1 VALRW
6 FRTRRPAGA
15 GDRGRSDVVAA
26 ELAVYRAAMR
36 QLTATCDAA
45 AAGDLE
51 ARAVPVTGSDDLP
64 DLLAL
69 HDAVNR
75 VLDVS
80 DAFVRESG
88 ASLASAAEGR
98 FDRHVLL
105 AGLRGAYRHGAS
117 DVNAA
122 REVMEQTAG
131 RVTEAQ
137 HQRLRLAD
145 EFESVVVAMSE
156 QVATASTEMSASA
169 SGLSEAAT
177 VASGEVGSAQETIAA
192 LTRSSAE
199 IKQIIELID
208 AVAAQTRL
216 LALNA
221 TIEAARAGDAGKGFA
236 VVASEVKDLADQTG
250 RATDRITVQVEEIR
264 QACDDVAAVISG
276 VGTTMSA
283 MNGLVDGIAAAVDGS
298 ASLGDGGDITGL
310 SQMAERLR
318 SEATG
323 FLAEMRR

>member
-1 VALRW
+1 MGLSW
-6 FRTRRPAGA
+6 PW
-15 GDRGRSDVVAA
+15 RGTPSSRARSDAA
-26 ELAVYRAAMR
+26 ELAVHRAFVR
-36 QLTATCDAA
+36 QLTAACDAA

-51 ARAVPVTGSDDLP
+51 ARACPVPGSDDVP
-64 DLLAL
+64 DLVAL
-69 HDAVNR
+69 QHAVNR
-75 VLDVS
+75 MLDVS

-88 ASLASAAEGR
+88 VALTTAAEGR
-98 FDRHVLL
+98 FHRRLL
-105 AGLRGAYRHGAS
+105 LTGLRGAFRQGAEKI
-117 DVNAA
+117 NAA
-122 REVMEQTAG
+122 RDAMRETSG

-137 HQRLRLAD
+137 TSRLRLAD
-145 EFESVVVAMSE
+145 EFESVVLAMSE

-169 SGLSEAAT
+169 SGLTAAAT
-177 VASGEVGSAQETIAA
+177 AASTEVGAAQETITS

-199 IKQIIELID
+199 ITEIIALID

-221 TIEAARAGDAGKGFA
+221 TIEAARAGEAGKGFA

-250 RATDRITVQVEEIR
+250 RATDRVTAQVEQIR
-264 QACDDVAAVISG
+264 HACDDVAAVMSS
-276 VGTTMSA
+276 VGTTMTE

-298 ASLGDGGDITGL
+298 ASLGAGDDVTGL